1 MSRFRAPHPLS
12 RLRVFRRPASARIVI
27 GLLESSTKSVQR
39 RRGSGVELS
48 PDVLV
53 IFHPASPI
61 RFVEEWSLASHRRS
75 APLNLECGV
84 ILQTF
89 HNISLFDCAPPGRL
103 QHGAGLRRRKGKSA
117 SFPSVFSWIFRRVK
131 CSSEPGLPTSVRLT
145 RSTTSIFPRNVRRN
159 GTPRRTK
166 LKTCVEH
173 LRNWTRGGKLAPF
186 PT

>member
-1 MSRFRAPHPLS
+1 M
-12 RLRVFRRPASARIVI
+12 RVFRRPASARIVI

-53 IFHPASPI
+53 IFHPASLI

-75 APLNLECGV
+75 APLNLECHMKFQHGHGK
-84 ILQTF
+84 LFSQ
-89 HNISLFDCAPPGRL
+89 NISLIDCAPPGRL

-131 CSSEPGLPTSVRLT
+131 CSSEPWLPTSVRLT